1 MSVWRYE
8 TVGAHSSWASRMS
21 LSTRQDSLSTR
32 FQGHTG
38 RINHLSFRQITHTHP
53 TPPSTSTPAPA
64 AATPRQAVDSETPDA
79 AAAMW
84 REQAQ
89 GFCFVSA
96 SSDKTVRVWSCSI
109 SNSMNHGGG
118 ADKSPGV
125 STVLCLYTLREKREV
140 LWCGLEGNSL
150 YSSGRGFIH
159 QWSVRVSVAET
170 LYGYIHI

>member
-1 MSVWRYE
+1 VWRYE
-8 TVGAHSSWASRMS
+8 TVGAHSSWASRIS
-21 LSTRQDSLSTR
+21 LSTRLS
-32 FQGHTG
+32 GHTG

-53 TPPSTSTPAPA
+53 DPPSTSAPAPA
-64 AATPRQAVDSETPDA
+64 TAKSRQAVDSETSDA
-79 AAAMW
+79 AATMR

-118 ADKSPGV
+118 ADKSPPIA

-159 QWSVRVSVAET
+159 QWSVRVSVAE
-170 LYGYIHI
+170 I